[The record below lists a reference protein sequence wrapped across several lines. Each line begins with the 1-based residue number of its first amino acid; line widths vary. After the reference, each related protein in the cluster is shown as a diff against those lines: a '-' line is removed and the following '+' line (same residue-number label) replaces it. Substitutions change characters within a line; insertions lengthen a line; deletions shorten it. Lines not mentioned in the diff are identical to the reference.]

1 MNAITLRNIPREIQ
15 EAIQH
20 RSRDEGLSFNK
31 TVLRMLEEALGLRR
45 GTSRALHHDLD
56 HLAGTW
62 SQEEAD
68 EFDAALAEQRRIDP
82 LCDLYSRPD
91 LRYRPTI
98 SGSQPARCSTGPT

>member
-15 EAIQH
+15 EAI
-20 RSRDEGLSFNK
+20 RRRATDEGLSFNK

-45 GTSRALHHDLD
+45 GRVDALHHDLD

-62 SQEEAD
+62 SREQAD

-82 LCDLYSRPD
+82 ELW
-91 LRYRPTI
+91 
-98 SGSQPARCSTGPT
+98 G